1 MEKAEVINEFFASV
15 FIHSQASSVSH
26 ILKPHIHEHLGKGW
40 ISKIPPIARA
50 EQVSDCLIR
59 LNVFKSMGLDDMHPR
74 ILKELTDVIAKP
86 PSITFEKLWLSD

>member
-40 ISKIPPIARA
+40 ISKIPPSARA

-59 LNVFKSMGLDDMHPR
+59 LNVCKSMGLDDMHPR